1 MSDCC
6 CARLAGLYLLA
17 GLAYA
22 GTVTVATG
30 IQVPESTSPLP
41 ATFDGL
47 TGHLVPDS
55 TVGSD
60 SDGAS
65 TVWQVSPTGDLIVYA
80 TNPASLFDGVLLAAP
95 FGSYGDDTAMSS
107 LEGVGVPWG
116 DLSNLCAGVTV
127 YDSNGNPVTFASGT
141 GTLDL
146 GARGNYAI
154 DGGDLLVGFT
164 EPGEG
169 GIAIS
174 AGDRLTDLLTE
185 DPLALYVPESFLS
198 GLAADGGDLAN
209 GDDWHPYVY
218 SVGADL

>member
-107 LEGVGVPWG
+107 LEGV
-116 DLSNLCAGVTV
+116 
-127 YDSNGNPVTFASGT
+127 AS
-141 GTLDL
+141 
-146 GARGNYAI
+146 RG
-154 DGGDLLVGFT
+154 
-164 EPGEG
+164 
-169 GIAIS
+169 AIS
-174 AGDRLTDLLTE
+174 AIS
-185 DPLALYVPESFLS
+185 VPESPFTTRTETPSPSL
-198 GLAADGGDLAN
+198 
-209 GDDWHPYVY
+209 
-218 SVGADL
+218 VGPAHWTSARGATMP